1 MRDSIEY
8 GAEPWSKIRSRLLA
22 RLQQSSH
29 MVSFIVPAH
38 NEEALLGCTLDALN
52 ACARSLVQ
60 ESEILVVDDASTDR
74 TASIAKEHGARVI
87 AVRHRQIAAVRN
99 AGALEA
105 RGEML
110 VFVDADTVVTLSA
123 VRAAVEAMLHGAAGG
138 GCALHFEGRLPFYA
152 RALEAVANPVYRIF
166 GLASGCFLFCTRA
179 AFHAVGGFDETLF
192 AAEEAVFSL
201 GLKKR
206 GRFVVLG
213 ESVTTSGRKL
223 RAYSGQEVLGQIF
236 RLAVGGKKSVSQ
248 RQGLEIWYGERRPDP
263 DRVEPQRGTELAPL
277 IWSELG

>member
-1 MRDSIEY
+1 MHLGR
-8 GAEPWSKIRSRLLA
+8 AKRL
-22 RLQQSSH
+22 
-29 MVSFIVPAH
+29 
-38 NEEALLGCTLDALN
+38 CTFPRAG
-52 ACARSLVQ
+52 
-60 ESEILVVDDASTDR
+60 EILVVDDASTDR
-74 TASIAKEHGARVI
+74 TASIAKEHGAPVI
-87 AVRHRQIAAVRN
+87 AVR
-99 AGALEA
+99 
-105 RGEML
+105 
-110 VFVDADTVVTLSA
+110 
-123 VRAAVEAMLHGAAGG
+123 RAAVEAMLHGAAGG
-138 GCALHFEGRLPFYA
+138 GCALHFEGRLPLYA

-201 GLKKR
+201 ALKKR

-223 RAYSGQEVLGQIF
+223 RAYSVQEVLGQIF

-277 IWSELG
+277 IRPELG